1 MKKSIS
7 IFLFSLSL
15 VFGASTAM
23 AATISINPGGD
34 LIGLPGDELTFIIDF
49 EADPAV
55 AFGDAYA
62 FNIGFDTSELFL
74 VGWTNDLP
82 SGDWEDFGS
91 PYENGAGRIDN
102 FNGYLN
108 FGADR
113 PMIGDVQLATLT
125 FKLLAG
131 AESDGSPDVWF
142 IDMPGLT
149 TIGYIDP
156 GDTLPTYHQVADIT
170 GHEGGDVSAVPI
182 PGAVWLLGSGLI
194 GFVGIGRRK
203 LN

>member
-15 VFGASTAM
+15 VFAASTAM

-34 LIGLPGDELTFIIDF
+34 LIGLPGDELTFTIDF

-62 FNIGFDTSELFL
+62 FNIGFDASELSL

-82 SGDWEDFGS
+82 GGDWGEFGS
-91 PYENGAGRIDN
+91 PVSGSGKIDN

-108 FGADR
+108 FGFDQ
-113 PMIGDVQLATLT
+113 PMIGDIQLATVT
-125 FKLLAG
+125 FRLLAG
-131 AESDGSPDVWF
+131 ANIDGSPDVWF
-142 IDMPGLT
+142 IDVPGLT
-149 TIGYIDP
+149 TIGYDN
-156 GDTLPTYHQVADIT
+156 TYHQVADIT